1 MLNNTDPIFVNEMH
15 WLLLKCWNPWSSEKV
30 HSEHKER
37 QTPRER
43 QIRPEQLFKKQVQQ
57 HVCPSGPLYKVWLR
71 SLRSPNSTLESRE
84 EPQSFELKKE
94 SMISV
99 VSCSIIQMN
108 MKAGLWTLIHLLQ
121 LSKTPAFEH
130 MIQRL
135 RNREKDFTINRLQWT
150 IIQTLHT
157 C

>member
-15 WLLLKCWNPWSSEKV
+15 WLLLKRWAPWKSIQSTRRGK
-30 HSEHKER
+30 HLER
-37 QTPRER
+37 SRSG
-43 QIRPEQLFKKQVQQ
+43 LNSVSKKQVQQ
-57 HVCPSGPLYKVWLR
+57 HVCPSGPLYKVWFR
-71 SLRSPNSTLESRE
+71 SLRSPNSTLEGRE

-150 IIQTLHT
+150 TIQTLQT